1 MKTKHQPMWTEQLS
15 LLQKNLYSSKSK
27 SSIFIQ
33 RKYSFVKS
41 TIFIQK
47 NIHFLKIQNIH
58 SKKYSFEKKAVLARA
73 MLWQRFVTYVNLKEY
88 PQILSQIENE
98 KTTFLRSNKVFEALP
113 RSFGVYL
120 VQFLEVS
127 KRPPSLSKAAFSSL
141 SQMIKI

>member
-1 MKTKHQPMWTEQLS
+1 MWTEQLS

-58 SKKYSFEKKAVLARA
+58 SKKYSFEKKDVLARV
-73 MLWQRFVTYVNLKEY
+73 MLGAEVCY
-88 PQILSQIENE
+88 
-98 KTTFLRSNKVFEALP
+98 LRE
-113 RSFGVYL
+113 
-120 VQFLEVS
+120 S
-127 KRPPSLSKAAFSSL
+127 KRIPADFVSYRERENHFSAVK
-141 SQMIKI
+141 QVF

>member
-1 MKTKHQPMWTEQLS
+1 MDRTTFTFT
-15 LLQKNLYSSKSK
+15 KNLYSSKSK

-73 MLWQRFVTYVNLKEY
+73 MLGAKVCYRFVTYVNLKEY
-88 PQILSQIENE
+88 PQILSLIESE
-98 KTTFLRSNKVFEALP
+98 KTTFLRSNKFFEAFSQ
-113 RSFGVYL
+113 SFGVYL